1 MKYFENESDVI
12 TLQELSI
19 ENRLDRVSIFGSL
32 DITRDKQG
40 LELALKLQCIVEGI
54 VNALEQV
61 KDELQIIFHRLRR
74 LKKSKTP
81 SNFN

>member
-19 ENRLDRVSIFGSL
+19 ENRLYRVSIFGSL

-61 KDELQIIFHRLRR
+61 KDELPDHIPPPAPTEEVENPF
-74 LKKSKTP
+74 
-81 SNFN
+81 

>member
-19 ENRLDRVSIFGSL
+19 ENRLDRVSVFGNV

-40 LELALKLQCIVEGI
+40 LELALKLQCIVNGLVE
-54 VNALEQV
+54 ALEQAQ
-61 KDELQIIFHRLRR
+61 DELPDQVPPPEPTEEVENPF
-74 LKKSKTP
+74 
-81 SNFN
+81 

>member
-32 DITRDKQG
+32 DITHDKQG
-40 LELALKLQCIVEGI
+40 LELALKLQSIVNGI
-54 VNALEQV
+54 VDTLEHV
-61 KDELQIIFHRLRR
+61 KNELPEHVPPPAPTEEVENPF
-74 LKKSKTP
+74 
-81 SNFN
+81 

>member
-61 KDELQIIFHRLRR
+61 KDELPDHIPPPAPPEEVENPF
-74 LKKSKTP
+74 
-81 SNFN
+81 

>member
-19 ENRLDRVSIFGSL
+19 ENRLDRVAIFGSL

-40 LELALKLQCIVEGI
+40 LELALKLQCIVNGI
-54 VNALEQV
+54 VDALQQVQNELPEQV
-61 KDELQIIFHRLRR
+61 PPPAPTEEVDNPF
-74 LKKSKTP
+74 
-81 SNFN
+81 